1 MGQLEPQW
9 PGLLVA
15 MARLDLGLPLRVPT
29 SNASCL
35 NNEICKDYVS
45 NILSDTKENRGN
57 WFYTWHPIKTWYF
70 HTN

>member
-1 MGQLEPQW
+1 MVRTIQLGTEWLIGQLEPQW

-35 NNEICKDYVS
+35 NNEIYKDY
-45 NILSDTKENRGN
+45 NFIQEAIGFTHG
-57 WFYTWHPIKTWYF
+57 IQ
-70 HTN
+70 